1 MTSYI
6 SIIKKTHWCIHFKCV
21 AYLIWLPL
29 DKISKRETEAALPET
44 TVDVESLALK
54 PVVLII
60 QKDVFGGNFKYQSI
74 N

>member
-1 MTSYI
+1 M
-6 SIIKKTHWCIHFKCV
+6 V
-21 AYLIWLPL
+21 YLIWLPL

-60 QKDVFGGNFKYQSI
+60 QKDVFGRNFKYQSI

>member
-1 MTSYI
+1 M
-6 SIIKKTHWCIHFKCV
+6 

-60 QKDVFGGNFKYQSI
+60 QRTCLEETLSI
-74 N
+74 NPLINQQT